1 MSQFTEDQLKEVKR
15 NSEGQVVIN
24 KDIIAAQ
31 VEAGWKKDVLAKHYE
46 LPASSITSILKTLG
60 LKIRKFHKPAFVIDG
75 VDSPAVTQ
83 VSETDSPTEENTKQV
98 EEVVEQKPKEE
109 KKSKSKKETV
119 KEETPATER
128 PIFNVSFFTQ
138 KVSALNKEEEIKEGS
153 EDVKN
158 AEKIEE
164 SNVPDFINTWQSWLK
179 IDRTKEETKEKIEIS
194 ITEIKNKVIENFI
207 EKEPR
212 ISKLKEESDFVI
224 KERNDDISHL
234 MTETL
239 ANLYIEQKLYA
250 KAIKAFGILSEK
262 HPDKKSYFN
271 DKIKEVKE
279 LRQNK

>member
-119 KEETPATER
+119 KEE
-128 PIFNVSFFTQ
+128 FTT
-138 KVSALNKEEEIKEGS
+138 S
-153 EDVKN
+153 
-158 AEKIEE
+158 
-164 SNVPDFINTWQSWLK
+164 
-179 IDRTKEETKEKIEIS
+179 
-194 ITEIKNKVIENFI
+194 
-207 EKEPR
+207 
-212 ISKLKEESDFVI
+212 ESD
-224 KERNDDISHL
+224 DDFQ
-234 MTETL
+234 
-239 ANLYIEQKLYA
+239 EQSPEEA
-250 KAIKAFGILSEK
+250 QE
-262 HPDKKSYFN
+262 
-271 DKIKEVKE
+271 EVAQE
-279 LRQNK
+279 DEASDWGEPAEEGDNSDDEEWV